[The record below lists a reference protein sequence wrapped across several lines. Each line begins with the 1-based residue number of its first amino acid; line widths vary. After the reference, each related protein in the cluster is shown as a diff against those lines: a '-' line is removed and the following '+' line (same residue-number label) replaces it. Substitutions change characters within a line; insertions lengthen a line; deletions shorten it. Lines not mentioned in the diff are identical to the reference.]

1 MRRFVQ
7 TRAHTAGVLLLLLLW
22 CDGAFRAAENF
33 PNVFSDG
40 AFFDSRNLL
49 TAYFFFSTL
58 IG

>member
-40 AFFDSRNLL
+40 AFFLL
-49 TAYFFFSTL
+49 AAISLRHIFFSAH
-58 IG
+58 